1 MGYLDRLKLEKRAKE
16 QFDKDTERMKVAV
29 LEIGNL
35 VSLHDGEFL
44 NELEILINKWKNE
57 KT

>member
-44 NELEILINKWKNE
+44 NELEMLINKWKNE
-57 KT
+57 K